1 MFYECAFS
9 NIQIYQKR
17 KKFGKWPIIPRQH
30 LFLYLYSW
38 KEEQRKAARVLAN
51 RHAGEGTHPIVTQCF
66 QRSLI
71 YPSKPKI
78 SNLYNSMFFSFSHDL
93 LRHIWKRYQQE
104 EKAAQIVQLNL
115 SISKWDHT
123 NMLEGLRSRWII
135 QLLQEGRRRLLR
147 LATDISVGSYT
158 EISSIYSGYL

>member
-1 MFYECAFS
+1 MFSTTC
-9 NIQIYQKR
+9 IP
-17 KKFGKWPIIPRQH
+17 GK
-30 LFLYLYSW
+30 
-38 KEEQRKAARVLAN
+38 RKAAHVLAH
-51 RHAGEGTHPIVTQCF
+51 RHADEGTHPIVTQCF
-66 QRSLI
+66 HQSLI

-104 EKAAQIVQLNL
+104 KKAAQIVQLNL

-135 QLLQEGRRRLLR
+135 QLLQEGRQRLWR
-147 LATDISVGSYT
+147 LATEISIGPSR
-158 EISSIYSGYL
+158 ESSSIYSGYL

>member
-1 MFYECAFS
+1 MCF
-9 NIQIYQKR
+9 
-17 KKFGKWPIIPRQH
+17 H
-30 LFLYLYSW
+30 YLYAW
-38 KEEQRKAARVLAN
+38 KEEQMKAALTLAN
-51 RHAGEGTHPIVTQCF
+51 RHADEGTHPIVTQCF

-123 NMLEGLRSRWII
+123 SMLEVLSSRWII
-135 QLLQEGRRRLLR
+135 QLLQQVRRRLLR
-147 LATDISVGSYT
+147 LAT
-158 EISSIYSGYL
+158 EIFIGPFRESSSI